1 MACGPSWGASSL
13 ASTMPTELC
22 VVPFEKRFTTVLS
35 AAALLPAAAV
45 RIAPARAVA
54 TKVQASGTSVH
65 LKRRRLMDF
74 ASGFTVPKPSTRQLC
89 FWFTRDDMGGRH
101 GAKLER
107 ILVRMKRVTPLPR
120 SWSGLT
126 RPPRL
131 FLRPHGYPPPHPVEG
146 SVGVVAGTSPATT
159 PVK

>member
-35 AAALLPAAAV
+35 AASLLPAAAV

-74 ASGFTVPKPSTRQLC
+74 ASGFTVPKPSSRQLC
-89 FWFTRDDMGGRH
+89 FWFTRDDIGGRH
-101 GAKLER
+101 GAKTRADSCQDEAR
-107 ILVRMKRVTPLPR
+107 GTSAAVVV
-120 SWSGLT
+120 GLDPAT
-126 RPPRL
+126 SIIFASPRL
-131 FLRPHGYPPPHPVEG
+131 PSTASGG
-146 SVGVVAGTSPATT
+146 G
-159 PVK
+159 